1 MAVQTEN
8 LLMGPVDVYHG
19 AFGAAEPADAE
30 VAPGVGWTDLGG
42 TDGGV
47 TLTLGQTFT
56 PMTVDQVAM
65 AVDSRLTDET
75 ITVATSLAEATL
87 DNLRRARNAVADAA
101 TEYEFGGELVT
112 NSSPNYSAI
121 LLKGL
126 APEGTPRL
134 VVIRRCLSTESIG
147 IPFQKDAKTVFPV
160 TWTAY
165 FVSSSVRAVRV
176 DDTVTP

>member
-19 AFGAAEPADAE
+19 AFGATEPTDAE
-30 VAPGVGWTDLGG
+30 TVPGVGWTDLGG

-47 TLTLGQTFT
+47 TLTLGQTYT

-65 AVDSRLTDET
+65 AVDARLTDET
-75 ITVATSLAEATL
+75 ISVATSLAEATL
-87 DNLRRARNAVADAA
+87 DNLRRARNALADAA
-101 TEYEFGGELVT
+101 TEYEFGGELIT
-112 NSSPNYSAI
+112 NSSPLYGAI
-121 LLKGL
+121 LLRGQ
-126 APEGTPRL
+126 APEGGPRL
-134 VVIRRCLSTESIG
+134 VVVRRTLSTENIG
-147 IPFQKDAKTVFPV
+147 IPFQKTDKTVFPV

-165 FVSSSVRAVRV
+165 FVSASVRAVRV

>member
-8 LLMGPVDVYHG
+8 LLMGPVEVYAGLTG
-19 AFGAAEPADAE
+19 AVEPTTAD

-47 TLTLGQTFT
+47 VWTLGQTYT
-56 PMTVDQVAM
+56 PMMVDQIAM
-65 AVDSRLTDET
+65 AAGARKTDET

-87 DNLRRARNAVADAA
+87 DNLRRVRNDLEAVA
-101 TEYEFGGELVT
+101 TEYEFGGDLIT
-112 NSSPNYSAI
+112 NSDPNYSAI
-121 LLKGL
+121 LLRGS
-126 APEGTPRL
+126 APAGGPRL
-134 VVIRRCLSTESIG
+134 VVIRRTLSTEAIG
-147 IPFQKDAKTVFPV
+147 IPFQKTEKTVFPV

-165 FVSSSVRAVRV
+165 YVSASVPAVRV

>member
-8 LLMGPVDVYHG
+8 LLMGPVDVFHG
-19 AFGAAEPADAE
+19 VFGVTEPVDAE
-30 VAPGVGWTDLGG
+30 AAPGVGLTDIGG

-47 TLTLGQTFT
+47 TLTLGQTYT

-65 AVDSRLTDET
+65 AVDARLTDET
-75 ITVATSLAEATL
+75 ITVSTNMAEATL
-87 DNLRRARNAVADAA
+87 DNLRRARNVAADAA
-101 TEYEFGGELVT
+101 TEFEFGGELIT
-112 NSSPNYSAI
+112 NSSPLFSAI
-121 LLKGL
+121 VLRGL
-126 APEGTPRL
+126 APEGGPRL
-134 VVIRRCLSTESIG
+134 VVVRRTLSTESIG
-147 IPFQKDAKTVFPV
+147 VPFLKDGKTVFPV